1 MENSTEKQT
10 FRPDEVM
17 SKLGIKK
24 SKYYEILNEL
34 SIKAFKDSTGK
45 SYLIEGQ
52 VEEIEAYLSGN
63 PQIAEDEDLDNS
75 SLVVADDNNLAISA
89 NNICVEHRDPIK
101 NIEEDRLVRNAAQLK
116 ARELAAPDL
125 VVRAIADRMTEEDL
139 PEDLK
144 EKVEAVRESVNP
156 KWTPESLADGILA
169 RYRSSRS
176 R

>member
-1 MENSTEKQT
+1 MEDSTEKQT

-52 VEEIEAYLSGN
+52 VEEIEAYLSRN

-75 SLVVADDNNLAISA
+75 SLVVADNNNLATSA
-89 NNICVEHRDPIK
+89 NNISVNRRDPIDRG
-101 NIEEDRLVRNAAQLK
+101 EEERLVR
-116 ARELAAPDL
+116 
-125 VVRAIADRMTEEDL
+125 I
-139 PEDLK
+139 
-144 EKVEAVRESVNP
+144 
-156 KWTPESLADGILA
+156 DG
-169 RYRSSRS
+169 RSTQGRNSR
-176 R
+176 